1 MSLKKVLTG
10 MKADLDRIKR
20 MEEMTSYDKLLIQYH
35 GASAVKLLEEAKRHL
50 GKSESLAPIQT
61 DIDKVLQRLRQCTKK

>member
-20 MEEMTSYDKLLIQYH
+20 MEEMTSYEKLLVQHH

-50 GKSESLAPIQT
+50 VKSESLAPIQT